1 MGLPDE
7 GKGGEEEKPGID
19 MVNSN
24 LEMLEGETAIGKK
37 AHKKGE
43 EEKRLIL

>member
-19 MVNSN
+19 MVNSK

-43 EEKRLIL
+43 EEKG